1 MPVVFAFL
9 LDCHPRESGG
19 PGQATLQLPW
29 IPAFAGMTFEKV
41 YRTRLPNLAPTGIP
55 SRWTWGPS
63 LGFAL
68 HRRGALRAPAFLAQ
82 CVNAEGFAHERNT
95 GARSAPLR
103 GMIQRYFPAGHGFI
117 ARIRDSRPHRLG
129 FVTRVGL

>member
-41 YRTRLPNLAPTGIP
+41 YRTRLPNLAPMSPTLPHLDGP
-55 SRWTWGPS
+55 SQGPPPGPPLGMGSIDQNRGTIAARAATWGRPYS
-63 LGFAL
+63 A
-68 HRRGALRAPAFLAQ
+68 AP
-82 CVNAEGFAHERNT
+82 
-95 GARSAPLR
+95 
-103 GMIQRYFPAGHGFI
+103 
-117 ARIRDSRPHRLG
+117 
-129 FVTRVGL
+129 